1 VFILC
6 CNAFLL
12 IGECLFFVVLGL
24 VFSIPSQEI
33 GSGKCLRN
41 DLFCVAWD
49 IKPTQL
55 INQCM
60 NFNMFQAMSKQH

>member
-24 VFSIPSQEI
+24 VFSIPSEEI
-33 GSGKCLRN
+33 GSGKCLRS

-60 NFNMFQAMSKQH
+60 NFNMFQAMSK